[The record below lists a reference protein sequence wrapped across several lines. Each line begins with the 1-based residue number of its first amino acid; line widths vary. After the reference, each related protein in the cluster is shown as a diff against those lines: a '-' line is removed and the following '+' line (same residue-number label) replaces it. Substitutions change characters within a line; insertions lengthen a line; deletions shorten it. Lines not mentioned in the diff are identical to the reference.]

1 LERCLIVDLVPL
13 IQLVLAPSLVASQL
27 HAARYQAHT
36 VVNNQFNQFQP
47 QDLNELK
54 KAWRLKFQ
62 D

>member
-1 LERCLIVDLVPL
+1 VKKDEMRATRFSVVVLMPLGVEKGIVTSP
-13 IQLVLAPSLVASQL
+13 
-27 HAARYQAHT
+27 HACT
-36 VVNNQFNQFQP
+36 VVNNQFNQSQP